1 MRLSLIICALIGLV
15 AALVGWREKQLIS
28 REKEENDKLLKEVA
42 TNFSEDA
49 KPPNTL
55 ERRKDELAM
64 NEKVKAL
71 TRDYLALIRDYGETP
86 SGESAEEYA
95 KRQANIKS
103 RLEELDP
110 AGIKQFMDECA
121 KNPDMNLRIKR
132 DLNNYV
138 QTVFI
143 WKYPIEM
150 ARMMSQS
157 PELFGISDK
166 TMPEGIIYDPF
177 EYLIYYYSGEK
188 YDLQTVFQCLAE
200 SPPEFQ
206 AKYIGQATKYYAD
219 SPARR
224 VELLEEMRDFASTPA
239 QKEIVMGQLSEL
251 VFGRPDAK
259 GSFIELSDWIGSANL
274 SSEELVSA
282 TKDMHLKVRVGDT
295 GQWLDWLAKV
305 EMPDELSKERA
316 FQLAAEWTE
325 KDYLAVG
332 KWLSSAPDSPEK
344 SAAVSAYAAK
354 AYPYDPE
361 GAMQWIQTLPQGS
374 DRAKA
379 LETIYQG
386 MPQDS
391 EAAQA
396 FADDNG
402 LDP

>member
-1 MRLSLIICALIGLV
+1 
-15 AALVGWREKQLIS
+15 
-28 REKEENDKLLKEVA
+28 
-42 TNFSEDA
+42 
-49 KPPNTL
+49 
-55 ERRKDELAM
+55 
-64 NEKVKAL
+64 
-71 TRDYLALIRDYGETP
+71 
-86 SGESAEEYA
+86 
-95 KRQANIKS
+95 
-103 RLEELDP
+103 
-110 AGIKQFMDECA
+110 
-121 KNPDMNLRIKR
+121 
-132 DLNNYV
+132 
-138 QTVFI
+138 
-143 WKYPIEM
+143 
-150 ARMMSQS
+150 
-157 PELFGISDK
+157 
-166 TMPEGIIYDPF
+166 
-177 EYLIYYYSGEK
+177 
-188 YDLQTVFQCLAE
+188 
-200 SPPEFQ
+200 
-206 AKYIGQATKYYAD
+206 
-219 SPARR
+219 
-224 VELLEEMRDFASTPA
+224 MRDFASTPA
-239 QKEIVMGQLSEL
+239 QKEIVKGQLSEL

-282 TKDMHLKVRVGDT
+282 TKDMYLKVRVGDT

-332 KWLSSAPDSPEK
+332 KWLSSAPESSEK

-396 FADDNG
+396 FANDNG